1 MLTDSEKL
9 LNFRKKYKLTQMA
22 LAKKLG
28 VKQQLIAM
36 IENNSRSAS
45 ATFKLAFL
53 KTYGIDWDTQAAT
66 PDTFKYEQL
75 ENKCMPDTN
84 IIPIPFYDVR
94 VSAGTGQPTSEYE
107 EKDLMYFDKRW
118 VRNVLGANP
127 DNLSIVK
134 VSGDSMDGGT
144 HPIKDGDLIMVDHS
158 IKEGNNKVFAFKE
171 NNELYV
177 KKLCWNFDGSLT
189 IISYN
194 PSPQYKTRT
203 LSAESSEC
211 TSLEII
217 GKVIWNG
224 SRESV

>member
-1 MLTDSEKL
+1 MLIKTELQLKL
-9 LNFRKKYKLTQMA
+9 IDFRKSLDLNQTDFA
-22 LAKKLG
+22 DSLG
-28 VKQQLIAM
+28 VSQGTIANM
-36 IENNSRSAS
+36 ESGKREVS
-45 ATFKLAFL
+45 KPLLL
-53 KTYGIDWDTQAAT
+53 KIKEIYNVDLLSFREEKNKIN
-66 PDTFKYEQL
+66 L
-75 ENKCMPDTN
+75 ESSN

-189 IISYN
+189 IMSYN

-203 LSAESSEC
+203 LSAESSEY

-224 SRESV
+224 SKENV